1 MNTIYLKDGI
11 KTNKTVVAVGSFDGV
26 HKGHAEL
33 IKKAVATAEAT
44 GALPAVWTFSD
55 YIPGPASK
63 HIIPA
68 EKRMRIFKE
77 LGVAVVFTCEF
88 DSVRDMSA
96 DGFVKDILIGACGA
110 KYAVCGYNFRFG
122 KNAGSDAQSL
132 VSLMQRYG
140 GGGVIIDKVCVN
152 GVPVSSTAIRKALSD
167 GDIKLANELLGRP
180 FSIEMPVIH
189 GKSMGKSLG
198 FPTINQSYPDGL
210 VMLKHGVYACE
221 TYIDGKKY
229 KAVTD
234 VGVKPTVGADG
245 VCCESF
251 ILDYDGDLYGR
262 TVTVYFTGYLRPE
275 RKFASLEL
283 LSAQIAKDAKTVKEM
298 Q

>member
-1 MNTIYLKDGI
+1 MNTVYLTDGI
-11 KTNKTVVAVGSFDGV
+11 KSNKTVVAVGSFDGV
-26 HKGHAEL
+26 HKGHAAL
-33 IKKAVATAEAT
+33 IKKAVKTSQAT

-55 YIPGPASK
+55 YLPGPASK

-68 EKRMRIFKE
+68 GKRFEIFKE
-77 LGVAVVFTCEF
+77 LGVAAVFTCAF
-88 DSVRDMSA
+88 DTVRDMSA
-96 DGFVKDILIGACGA
+96 EEFVKDILIGACGA
-110 KYAVCGYNFRFG
+110 QYAVCGYNFRFG

-132 VSLMQRYG
+132 ASLMHRYG
-140 GGGVIIDKVCVN
+140 GGGIIVDKVCED
-152 GVPVSSTAIRKALSD
+152 GIPVSSTAIRKALSD
-167 GDIKLANELLGRP
+167 GDIKLANALLGRP

-229 KAVTD
+229 KTVTD
-234 VGVKPTVGADG
+234 VGVKPTVGSDS

-262 TVTVYFTGYLRPE
+262 TITVYFTGYLRPE
-275 RKFASLEL
+275 QKFASLEL